1 MINTTDLMVI
11 GMGYVIGLAIGLYYG
26 IRSGKT
32 KFWRMPGNSW
42 KVRK

>member
-1 MINTTDLMVI
+1 MINTTDLLVI
-11 GMGYVIGLAIGLYYG
+11 GAGYVIGLVIGTVYG
-26 IRSGKT
+26 IRSGKQ